1 MGEGWGTLVIDRA
14 VRRLRR
20 RLDAGEP
27 VLSSASG
34 RLASAGR
41 SKAVA
46 VVLTDRRIL
55 VVDRTGEIRRE
66 WGFAELPA
74 EQLVM
79 DLAGG
84 VVGIGEEGDQVRVEG
99 IHPVGQATALFSLAR
114 ERLAASPR
122 SAGSS

>member
-1 MGEGWGTLVIDRA
+1 MVIDRV

-27 VLSSASG
+27 VLSSARG
-34 RLASAGR
+34 RLESEDR
-41 SKAVA
+41 SKTVA

-55 VVDRTGEIRRE
+55 VVDRRGEIRRA

-74 EQLVM
+74 EQMAM
-79 DLAGG
+79 DLAAG
-84 VVGIGEEGDQVRVEG
+84 VVRIGEEGDQVRVEG

-114 ERLAASPR
+114 ERLAASPP
-122 SAGSS
+122 SAGSA